1 MIRGETPSSVP
12 FAPAATPDVE
22 RSAMKHPSFSRRA
35 AKAAIF
41 AVFVS
46 LALPSPAAQTGHAVY
61 RPGLTQARIPLGS
74 EWGYAYPDPGLP
86 NLSSNLLALVDEGH
100 ADWVDRTIDIFKDG
114 HTNDVAVNPISGL
127 SWPWLIQESH
137 GVFAYEGELWVEE
150 GTNYYFYART
160 ANGAAMVVD
169 GKTVVFQGNMP
180 AYNSAPVI
188 RGFWMAS
195 KTGWVPFNVWF
206 WSYNGTTGTQW
217 SEWGAQYNVAGFSL
231 DGFTGLDAT
240 SGIRDY
246 SKNSHT
252 NVWKRF
258 VDPGNGTFLR
268 TATTNRF
275 TTATTADGR
284 TWNLTFEGV
293 PHAAQLVAFWG
304 ATDGIHDAAAWETH
318 STDPVD
324 VPARDSSTTVS
335 VVPGANA
342 TALRFRLAYANV
354 ASTNGLDDVFEEWT
368 EVFPVSDAPVVRIDA
383 VRPGFTNVV
392 VSGELAA
399 LGRNGAD
406 AIVTIQI
413 ANAADESFADPIS
426 TNLPAAS
433 IAGPFEVLV
442 QGVETNAAYLVR
454 AIATATSCA
463 TSSVVSFR
471 TARPTPAVATAE
483 IVASKFFEANV
494 AAEVSDWGA
503 GATGAE
509 VWIDV
514 SASSNFPAG
523 ETQTISLGVLSGH
536 LPRIEVGEVVGLEPD
551 TAYFARVR
559 LYNSWGLESE
569 SPSVALRTSSVPL
582 NFSEPEASS
591 ENGWAKVSLSTNYVA
606 AKTAYSVHLSVASQ
620 AFTQSRN
627 WSVPSDEPP
636 FEWSV
641 PASSGQSVHF
651 RFEIS
656 WSNGDFGSGSD
667 PIVIEADTT
676 WTSEA
681 DYTMTLQDLD
691 ALRTHPGRP
700 NLYLRPGEKVALIT
714 STNNVVIDWHTNTVV
729 SIDENGIL
737 TALEPGATYLF
748 ENRKTDGQTNG
759 VTCAVVVL
767 PSGKPSGG
775 VYIHKKLQFIPSDT
789 PKHFAWEDPDEWE
802 MPPGYEGPQE
812 YPNAPGAY
820 VYILSREIFRA
831 EEHQDITITGTNTIG
846 YLAVGQLGWVRHGF
860 YTNGIMEN
868 IKSDLPWLFL
878 ANNSAGGG
886 VLRFE
891 TGDGSP
897 SWIRLLGHSYV
908 TSSVK
913 FQVPIFM
920 ANDLEVDEL
929 NRIQDTLG
937 WQNTR
942 CRGLWFE
949 KPVDI
954 GTNEFRTI
962 RAHPYR
968 YRFAKSPFSHAG
980 GVEQPGWISFRNTI
994 LGSGSIR
1001 LKAATHVGLMG
1012 AEHAHIAAFTGTLD
1026 IANGDM
1032 DPRIN
1037 NSYGGASLNSW
1048 GLSLCNAREMTI
1060 RGSWHRAEKMWP
1072 RGAIVRTGFHSVNK
1086 YNESGDLRF
1095 AWTNDL
1101 QNGLPAKITL
1111 DGGDL
1116 QIYPQG
1122 QMNSEA
1128 QAAANASGGVRRN
1141 VFRFEKFVVP
1151 AGPMGRLE
1159 FRNKNDSTAYPH
1171 VQTEITNLVLEAGSV
1186 LSFDHDG
1193 NKDNVANDFYIVNNP
1208 ASGWT
1213 ATEDE
1218 GEPQF
1223 LPFFFANNQIE
1234 GNYGRDIPPQM
1245 LEDMWADP
1253 VDNIY
1258 LAFRDQTTKKV
1269 SRVKTADAG
1278 DGYKRWTAGEE
1289 LENGYYYSMQLAANV
1304 TNSFA
1309 ANAVV
1314 HNLAGYVDMR
1324 KGAALGRPGEDAG
1337 ATLDF
1342 GDQPAR
1348 IFNGNWG
1355 EVGTIG
1361 CRLAGSAGLVTGGN
1375 GTIALAASAEGVAG
1389 GVRVAGGTLDL
1400 GAVDGS
1406 GKLHPGRVSGDV
1418 RVEAGSRLVVRDKR
1432 SFAPGVRLFLND
1444 RDWIPSYAHVRMEGD
1459 ASAARLFVCGEPMP
1473 NGYYGSSEA
1482 ALARPDII
1490 VDDIHFEGPGVLWAG
1505 VRPTMMIFR

>member
-1 MIRGETPSSVP
+1 MKTS
-12 FAPAATPDVE
+12 ALLLAAL
-22 RSAMKHPSFSRRA
+22 A
-35 AKAAIF
+35 A
-41 AVFVS
+41 
-46 LALPSPAAQTGHAVY
+46 LALPASAANDGAAVY

-606 AKTAYSVHLSVASQ
+606 AKTAYSVHLSAVSRG
-620 AFTQSRN
+620 FTQSRN

-656 WSNGDFGSGSD
+656 WSNGDLSSGSD

-681 DYTMTLQDLD
+681 DYSMTLQDLD
-691 ALRTHPGRP
+691 ALRIHPGRP

-714 STNNVVIDWHTNTVV
+714 STNNVIIDWHTNAVV
-729 SIDENGIL
+729 SIDEKGIL

-748 ENRKTDGQTNG
+748 ENRKSDGQTNG

-802 MPPGYEGPQE
+802 MPPGCEGPQE

-820 VYILSREIFRA
+820 VYIVSREITRD
-831 EEHQDITITGTNTIG
+831 EEHQDVDLVGTNTIG

-860 YTNGIMEN
+860 NTNGVAEN
-868 IKSDLPWLFL
+868 TKTDLPWLFKTS
-878 ANNSAGGG
+878 NNAGGT
-886 VLRFE
+886 LRFE

-897 SWIRLLGHSYV
+897 SWIRLLGHSHT
-908 TSSVK
+908 TSRIS

-929 NRIQDTLG
+929 NRVQDTAG

-942 CRGLWFE
+942 TRGLWFE
-949 KPVDI
+949 RSVDV
-954 GTNEFRTI
+954 GTNELRTV
-962 RAHPYR
+962 RSHPYR
-968 YRFAKSPFSHAG
+968 YRFSATWPKGSHAG
-980 GVEQPGWISFRNTI
+980 GMEEPGWVSFRHDV
-994 LGSGSIR
+994 LGSGTIR
-1001 LKAATHVGLMG
+1001 LEAATAVGLTG
-1012 AEHAHIAAFTGTLD
+1012 VLNGLHTASFTGTWD
-1026 IANGDM
+1026 VANGDL

-1037 NSYGGASLNSW
+1037 HQYGSAGLNLY
-1048 GLSLCNAREMTI
+1048 GLSLGNSKEMII
-1060 RGSWHRAEKMWP
+1060 RGSWHRAEKTWP
-1072 RGAIVRTGFHSVNK
+1072 RGALVRTGFHNPNR
-1086 YNESGDLRF
+1086 YNDNGDKRF
-1095 AWTNDL
+1095 AWTNDW
-1101 QNGLPAKITL
+1101 QNGLPGIITL
-1111 DGGDL
+1111 DGGNL
-1116 QIYPQG
+1116 QIHPQG
-1122 QMNSEA
+1122 EMTGTIKTIADNTGIRLDA
-1128 QAAANASGGVRRN
+1128 
-1141 VFRFEKFVVP
+1141 FRIGDFHIP
-1151 AGPMGRLE
+1151 AGPMSRLE
-1159 FRNKNDSTAYPH
+1159 IQIKDSTSWPN
-1171 VQTEITNLVLEAGSV
+1171 VRTEITNLYLDPTSV
-1186 LSFDHDG
+1186 SSFDLHSSTTKAS
-1193 NKDNVANDFYIVNNP
+1193 NEFFIVNPP
-1208 ASGWT
+1208 AGGWVPK
-1213 ATEDE
+1213 DE
-1218 GEPQF
+1218 AESQF

-1234 GNYGRDIPPQM
+1234 GGTNVGNNPTIEEM
-1245 LEDMWADP
+1245 GFTTT
-1253 VDNIY
+1253 DNTK
-1258 LAFRDQTTKKV
+1258 LAFRDRTTGKV
-1269 SRVKTADAG
+1269 VLTNTVDVG
-1278 DGYKRWTAGEE
+1278 GGYKRWTAGET
-1289 LENGYYYSMQLAANV
+1289 LANNDSYFSMQLASNV
-1304 TNSFA
+1304 TNAFEEGA
-1309 ANAVV
+1309 TVQ
-1314 HNLAGYVDMR
+1314 NLAGYVDMR

-1337 ATLDF
+1337 ATVDF

-1348 IFNGNWG
+1348 IFNGNWDETG
-1355 EVGTIG
+1355 MIG
-1361 CRLAGSAGLVTGGN
+1361 CRLAGTAGLVTGGN

>member
-1 MIRGETPSSVP
+1 M
-12 FAPAATPDVE
+12 
-22 RSAMKHPSFSRRA
+22 RRLLLL
-35 AKAAIF
+35 AI
-41 AVFVS
+41 AS
-46 LALPSPAAQTGHAVY
+46 LALPSFAAQTGHAVY

-304 ATDGIHDAAAWETH
+304 PTDGVHDAEAWESH

-324 VPARDSSTTVS
+324 VPAGDSSTTVF
-335 VVPGANA
+335 VAPGANA

-383 VRPGFTNVV
+383 VRPGFTNVI

-433 IAGPFEVLV
+433 VAGPFEVLV

-483 IVASKFFEANV
+483 IVASKFFEADV

-536 LPRIEVGEVVGLEPD
+536 LPRIEVGEVAGLEPD

-606 AKTAYSVHLSVASQ
+606 AGTVYSVHLSVASQ

-656 WSNGDFGSGSD
+656 WSNGDLSSGSD

-681 DYTMTLQDLD
+681 DYSMTLQDLD
-691 ALRTHPGRP
+691 ALRIHPGRP

-942 CRGLWFE
+942 DRGLWFQ
-949 KPVDI
+949 KPVDV

-962 RAHPYR
+962 RAHPYH
-968 YRFAKSPFSHAG
+968 YHFSGNRFNHAS
-980 GVEQPGWISFRNTI
+980 GVEETGWISFRNDV
-994 LGSGSIR
+994 LGSGTIR
-1001 LKAATHVGLMG
+1001 LEASTHVGLAG
-1012 AEHAHIAAFTGTLD
+1012 AENAHVASFSGIWD
-1026 IANGDM
+1026 VANGDM

-1037 NSYGGASLNSW
+1037 KQNGGAGLNLW
-1048 GLSLCNAREMTI
+1048 GLGIGNAKELI
-1060 RGSWHRAEKMWP
+1060 VRGTWHRAEKLWF
-1072 RGAIVRTGFHSVNK
+1072 RGALVRTGFSTVNSHNK
-1086 YNESGDLRF
+1086 CDPS
-1095 AWTNDL
+1095 AWTNDW
-1101 QNGLPAKITL
+1101 QNAFPERITL
-1111 DGGDL
+1111 DGGNL
-1116 QIYPQG
+1116 QIHPQG
-1122 QMNSEA
+1122 SMNSTA
-1128 QAAANASGGVRRN
+1128 VAAANASGIRQNLHKIGE
-1141 VFRFEKFVVP
+1141 FFIP

-1159 FRNKNDSTAYPH
+1159 SKNVNNGTGYPH
-1171 VQTEITNLVLEAGSV
+1171 VRTEITNLVLELGAV
-1186 LSFDHDG
+1186 VSFNLDG
-1193 NKDNVANDFYIVNNP
+1193 DKTNVRNEFFVVNEPESSWSPGPDANQ
-1208 ASGWT
+1208 
-1213 ATEDE
+1213 
-1218 GEPQF
+1218 QF

-1234 GNYGRDIPPQM
+1234 
-1245 LEDMWADP
+1245 ADTA
-1253 VDNIY
+1253 VGTVVEMNANALDNTK
-1258 LAFRDQTTKKV
+1258 LAFRDRTTGKV
-1269 SRVKTADAG
+1269 VVTNTVDVGGS
-1278 DGYKRWTAGEE
+1278 YKRWTAGET
-1289 LENGYYYSMQLAANV
+1289 LANGNSYFSMQLAANV
-1304 TNSFA
+1304 TNAFEEGA
-1309 ANAVV
+1309 TVQ
-1314 HNLAGYVDMR
+1314 NLAGYVDMR

-1337 ATLDF
+1337 ATVDF

-1348 IFNGNWG
+1348 IFNGNWDETG
-1355 EVGTIG
+1355 MIG
-1361 CRLAGSAGLVTGGN
+1361 CRLAGTAGLVTGGN
-1375 GTIALAASAEGVAG
+1375 GTIALGASAEGVSG
-1389 GVRVAGGTLDL
+1389 GVRVAGGTLELLNRTVRLANGTDVV
-1400 GAVDGS
+1400 AR
-1406 GKLHPGRVSGDV
+1406 GRIAGDI
-1418 RVEAGSRLVVRDKR
+1418 RVEAGSRLVVHG
-1432 SFAPGVRLFLND
+1432 AACINPGSTLFLND
-1444 RDWIPSYAHVRMEGD
+1444 RDWIPSVGHVQLLQPGRPVYVRELVVG
-1459 ASAARLFVCGEPMP
+1459 GKTMP
-1473 NGYYGSSEA
+1473 HGYYGSSASGAEHA
-1482 ALARPDII
+1482 
-1490 VDDIHFEGPGVLWAG
+1490 DDVHFEGPGVLYAG
-1505 VRPTMMIFR
+1505 TLPTLMIFR